1 MTSFADRRD
10 PSNTRDISQKNDHI
24 VLTRTAHAIEI
35 LMRDLST
42 PSISYSD
49 YLELETIA
57 AHANPILTA
66 LSFTQA
72 KLGALHADETLA
84 LINDSIIASPAAKA
98 RFAQTISAARAT
110 YRAQIVEELSSTYGI
125 EQLTRSDLTKLDTI
139 IADTDADAIK
149 LHQDILLGNA
159 SHLTVYR
166 PIHEEAN
173 RFIELQEIGLPQQSL
188 QSLTQPEAGFQCEA
202 TAPYE
207 HAGRRDGHHP
217 PFLKQVL
224 ENIPGIIEDIR
235 TPRIAT
241 LPPQVQ
247 RTGCTAVRDDVD
259 IIAFDV
265 TIADLPQAFDRYRI
279 LHATDLHLS
288 AEDQTPL
295 ERLRA
300 IYNRLTIRK
309 ELPDCM
315 IITGDFVHE
324 SYLGY
329 TPEARQHL
337 QQWIRAGVPIFYVLG
352 NHDNRDGQRE
362 ILKTLLDESGATDI
376 TNSDWSLWK
385 QNQYIYLTGL
395 DDVTSGFPWM
405 PSTVG
410 RTDAPRILAMHN
422 PESFSEDALAS
433 VSLMLAGHIHQGE
446 VRIGFSRDGRHYVDG
461 ISLMK
466 RDPES
471 GYKDLYQIQEWAS
484 IHKVPLYVSAG
495 LSRRWEHKGFPFSL
509 RKRNP
514 RCSVALHTLKRDTTH
529 DL

>member
-1 MTSFADRRD
+1 MASFDHRQD
-10 PSNTRDISQKNDHI
+10 NTNKTQSAQKDDNI
-24 VLTRTAHAIEI
+24 LLTRTDQAIEI
-35 LMRDLST
+35 LKRDLSLT
-42 PSISYSD
+42 TISFRD
-49 YLELETIA
+49 YLELE
-57 AHANPILTA
+57 A
-66 LSFTQA
+66 LSLHSRPVLAALSLIQTQ
-72 KLGALHADETLA
+72 LGSLHGDETLA
-84 LINDSIIASPAAKA
+84 LVNDSLNASPAAKA

-110 YRAQIVEELSSTYGI
+110 YRAQIVEELASTYGI
-125 EQLTRSDLTKLDTI
+125 EQLSRSELTQLDTI

-149 LHQDILLGNA
+149 LHQDIILGNA
-159 SHLTVYR
+159 SHLAVYR

-173 RFIELQEIGLPQQSL
+173 RFIELQAVGLPQLSPQSR
-188 QSLTQPEAGFQCEA
+188 TQPEAGFQCEA

-207 HAGRRDGHHP
+207 IAGRRDEHHLL
-217 PFLKQVL
+217 FLKQVI
-224 ENIPGIIEDIR
+224 ENIPGMIEDIR

-241 LPPQVQ
+241 LPQQVQ

-259 IIAFDV
+259 IIDFDV
-265 TIADLPQAFDRYRI
+265 TISELPHAFHGYRI

-324 SYLGY
+324 SHNACTL
-329 TPEARQHL
+329 EVQQHL

-362 ILKTLLDESGATDI
+362 RLKAILDAIGATDI

-422 PESFSEDALAS
+422 PEGFIEDSLSS
-433 VSLMLAGHIHQGE
+433 VALMLAGHIHQGE
-446 VRIGFSRDGRHYVDG
+446 IRIGFSRDGAHYVDG

-466 RDPES
+466 RDPGS
-471 GYKDLYQIQEWAS
+471 GYKDLYQIQEWAH
-484 IHKVPLYVSAG
+484 IHNIPLYVSAG

-514 RCSVALHTLKRDTTH
+514 RCSVAVHTLKRDTTH